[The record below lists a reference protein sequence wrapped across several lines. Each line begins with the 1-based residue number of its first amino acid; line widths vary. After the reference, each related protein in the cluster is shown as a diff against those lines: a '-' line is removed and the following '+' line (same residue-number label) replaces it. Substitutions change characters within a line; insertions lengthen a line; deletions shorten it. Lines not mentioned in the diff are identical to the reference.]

1 MMSRVLHTKVKIKY
15 VARKEKK
22 KIQTKKQSNTVSSL
36 NVGI

>member
-22 KIQTKKQSNTVSSL
+22 KIAFKPRNNQTLYQV
-36 NVGI
+36 